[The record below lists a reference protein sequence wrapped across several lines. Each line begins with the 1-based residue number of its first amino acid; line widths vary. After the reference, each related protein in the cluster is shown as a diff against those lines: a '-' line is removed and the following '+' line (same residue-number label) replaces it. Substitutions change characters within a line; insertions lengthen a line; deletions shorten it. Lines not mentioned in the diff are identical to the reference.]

1 MRIRIALVVALAVVY
16 ASALRLTGQA
26 GGGVAAQG
34 QRSTARDW
42 TQDMAMKIAEP
53 FTLASVGDVII
64 VRPASRLNDAGL
76 QSALKVIHDSD
87 AGFGNFESLI
97 RDERTFE
104 GPLGGSMTGTKEV
117 AADLKAMGF
126 TLMNRA
132 GNHLMD
138 AGVEGI
144 FETTRLMDEAGLAY
158 AGFGRNLDEARAPR
172 FAETPKGRIGLVG
185 MYSEIAGGQS
195 RLAATYRAG
204 ITGGRAGLNAL
215 NLTRA
220 IAVTPEH
227 LALLKR
233 VKEGVF
239 ERRGD
244 YTNPV
249 RPPSGD
255 TANTVDLFGTLYKAG
270 SKPGELTYA
279 MNARDLQDN
288 LRSIKNGK
296 QYADFMIATIHAHQG
311 DSILQSFLF
320 EDHPPD
326 FLVELAHASIDNGAD
341 AFVGHG
347 PHVLRGIEIYRGKP
361 IFYDLGEFFREWD
374 WSCDCNFSPNG
385 DVTQAENVVRGLEA
399 RGVVE
404 PINYESAIAVSRF
417 DKGQL
422 QEVRVYPIW
431 ARHDG
436 PLSRRGIPMTAPPP
450 IAQRI
455 LQRLQKLS
463 EPLGTRIAIE
473 NNVGVIRFAP
483 GRPTSQQ

>member
-1 MRIRIALVVALAVVY
+1 MRTRVVLIVVLAVVY
-16 ASALRLTGQA
+16 ASALRLTGQ
-26 GGGVAAQG
+26 GPGAATQG
-34 QRSTARDW
+34 QRSPARDW
-42 TQDMAMKIAEP
+42 AQDMAMKISEP

-64 VRPASRLNDAGL
+64 VRPASKLSDPGL
-76 QSALKVIHDSD
+76 QSALKVVHDSD

-97 RDERTFE
+97 RDERTFD

-144 FETTRLMDEAGLAY
+144 FETARLMDDAGLVY

-172 FAETPKGRIGLVG
+172 FAETPKGRLGLVG

-195 RLAATYRAG
+195 RLAATSKVG
-204 ITGGRAGLNAL
+204 VTGGRPGLNAL

-220 IAVTPEH
+220 IGVTPDH

-233 VKEGVF
+233 VKDGVF
-239 ERRGD
+239 AHRTE
-244 YTNPV
+244 YVNPV
-249 RPPSGD
+249 NAPSGD
-255 TANTVDLFGTLYKAG
+255 TATSIEMFGTLYKAG

-279 MNARDLQDN
+279 MNPRDLQEN

-320 EDHPPD
+320 EDRPPD

-347 PHVLRGIEIYRGKP
+347 PHVMRGIEIYKGKP

-436 PLSRRGIPMTAPPP
+436 PLSRRGLPMTAPPA

-455 LQRLQKLS
+455 LQRMQKLS
-463 EPLGTRIAIE
+463 EPFGTRIAIE
-473 NNVGVIRFAP
+473 GNVGVIHVEPSRSTGA
-483 GRPTSQQ
+483 Q